1 LDVAYAQSNA
11 AAGCD
16 ASCPPKGYESFSH
29 LCPGDSIVDMISSSR
44 SHTVCHPT
52 PTNNSSSGSSNTVT
66 LHDFHYP
73 GYVTVLA
80 NYYTGCEAGRRESG
94 VFAGL
99 AQRLH
104 NSSNGKINFIV
115 SLKGGGNCATWAQ
128 IYREDASGLGY
139 TVSPTDTMPLTI
151 SDDSNDIR
159 DVFFTPPYPHPS
171 YVILDENLEVT
182 FKGVGPCCG
191 YEDYYACTADVALTL
206 DDMLSEKINIVYERQ
221 MAAMGMNPDDNISN
235 VDSPVET
242 AVTAEAVNQCTNET
256 YSNWSPCSKLCDDG
270 GIQFRYRANKDLP
283 VETQPCP
290 ASIVATLPKCPR
302 YTVPEFGPVYTA
314 IVVATGFNS
323 PRDLAFHPSP
333 GVHLG
338 SYSEGRTFHPNEG
351 EELWVANGGNHSVSI
366 IASLGSIH
374 QTTFSRSD
382 RGRYHY
388 MNNMTALAF
397 NTMKSKKR
405 LPDQD
410 TFGYFAICNDNLN
423 NYVGTKQ
430 PNYFMGPTLYDSDV
444 VNKGMLNATRGGKNT
459 VNRMGEGCG
468 DKPYDECF
476 FLHADMLHE
485 APACIGIAHDP
496 EEETSFG
503 SVFWAFDTVG
513 DNRTRYVLF
522 IVF

>member
-1 LDVAYAQSNA
+1 
-11 AAGCD
+11 
-16 ASCPPKGYESFSH
+16 
-29 LCPGDSIVDMISSSR
+29 M
-44 SHTVCHPT
+44 
-52 PTNNSSSGSSNTVT
+52 
-66 LHDFHYP
+66 
-73 GYVTVLA
+73 
-80 NYYTGCEAGRRESG
+80 
-94 VFAGL
+94 
-99 AQRLH
+99 
-104 NSSNGKINFIV
+104 
-115 SLKGGGNCATWAQ
+115 
-128 IYREDASGLGY
+128 
-139 TVSPTDTMPLTI
+139 
-151 SDDSNDIR
+151 
-159 DVFFTPPYPHPS
+159 
-171 YVILDENLEVT
+171 EVT

-206 DDMLSEKINIVYERQ
+206 DDMLSEKINQVYERQ
-221 MAAMGMNPDDNISN
+221 MSAMGINPDDISN
-235 VDSPVET
+235 ATTTTVVSVDSAAEADT
-242 AVTAEAVNQCTNET
+242 AAVVNKCTAETF
-256 YSNWSPCSKLCDDG
+256 SDWSPCSKTCGDG

-290 ASIVATLPKCPR
+290 VEVAATLPECVESC
-302 YTVPEFGPVYTA
+302 TVPEFGPSFTA
-314 IVVATGFNS
+314 SVVATGFNS

-338 SYSEGRTFHPNEG
+338 SYSEGRSFHPNEG
-351 EELWVANGGNHSVSI
+351 EELWVANGNNHSVSI
-366 IASLGSIH
+366 IASLGSTY

-388 MNNMTALAF
+388 MNNMTAFAF
-397 NTMKSKKR
+397 NMKKSEKR

-410 TFGYFAICNDNLN
+410 TFGYFAICNDNIN

-476 FLHADMLHE
+476 FLHSDMLHE

-513 DNRTRYVLF
+513 DNITR
-522 IVF
+522 